1 MSNEV
6 MTRNSEWMN
15 HIVNHLNRMVDNF
28 ERAVMNYRPMLGG
41 ERFMTDKE
49 LCARLQLSRR
59 TLQDYRNNGVIPYIQ
74 LGGKILRWF
83 AQVAGGSKPPRN
95 VALWQVYAIAFSVK
109 IQTSLVRIVCLPMT
123 DCMMNSRKA
132 LLSMLSI
139 RKATAMTSSRLYTS

>member
-74 LGGKILRWF
+74 LGGKILYRESDIQKILMANYREAYRMKGLYEIEIRMLLVNVNIILVGHIVDPLGLVITF
-83 AQVAGGSKPPRN
+83 LQV
-95 VALWQVYAIAFSVK
+95 IK
-109 IQTSLVRIVCLPMT
+109 IIIDQGTVELE
-123 DCMMNSRKA
+123 
-132 LLSMLSI
+132 
-139 RKATAMTSSRLYTS
+139 

>member
-1 MSNEV
+1 

-59 TLQDYRNNGVIPYIQ
+59 TLQDCRNNSVIPYIQ
-74 LGGKILRWF
+74 LGGKILYRESDI
-83 AQVAGGSKPPRN
+83 Q
-95 VALWQVYAIAFSVK
+95 K
-109 IQTSLVRIVCLPMT
+109 ILMANYREAYRMKGL
-123 DCMMNSRKA
+123 
-132 LLSMLSI
+132 
-139 RKATAMTSSRLYTS
+139 